1 MATYTPTFVREG
13 SQILAFFEDRVI
25 ASGTNFGK
33 VEESAVDY
41 LDHLSKERENTAAEK
56 KKSAATHIVTPS
68 GLKGEILGRH
78 EGQWGGRLIT
88 VRLENGR
95 IARYEA
101 HGGNDKDIEYQ
112 TIEAAKPD
120 SALEYLE
127 TTLNDVPDGSKESLS
142 HRITVLDGLV
152 VKAGSV
158 IQSGT
163 SHDDEIKIN
172 DIVIAAEHEKRE
184 VKEALDH
191 LEQADAESFTAPAPY
206 DLGVAEQADLGRSN
220 DSWLDATVDD
230 MIAESEGQDF
240 DKLLAE
246 EPGQFVTGLDTGALG
261 DAGVTREMALSHII
275 SKTAG
280 LKGDEIDTYRSQ
292 FLAHVE
298 IARRD
303 ELKDRTETA
312 KKVVAKQAKAEENGE
327 TAPDEALFL

>member
-25 ASGTNFGK
+25 ASGTSFAK

-41 LDHLSKERENTAAEK
+41 LDNLSKERDGVAAEK
-56 KKSAATHIVTPS
+56 KKSSATHIVTPS

-78 EGQWGGRLIT
+78 DGQWGEKLIT

-101 HGGNDKDIEYQ
+101 HAGNDEKIDYQ
-112 TIEAAKPD
+112 RIEAAQSE

-127 TTLNDVPDGSKESLS
+127 KTLNEVPEGSKESLA

-158 IQSGT
+158 IQSGVANA
-163 SHDDEIKIN
+163 DEIKLN

-184 VKEALDH
+184 VKEALEH
-191 LEQADAESFTAPAPY
+191 LEQADAETFSPPAPY
-206 DLGVAEQADLGRSN
+206 DFGVAEQADLGRSN
-220 DSWLDATVDD
+220 GTWLDDTVDE
-230 MIAESEGQDF
+230 MVAESEAQDF
-240 DKLLAE
+240 DKLLTE
-246 EPGQFVTGLDTGALG
+246 EPGQFVTELDTGALG
-261 DAGVTREMALSHII
+261 DAAVTRELALSHIV

-280 LKGDEIDTYRSQ
+280 LRGEELEKYRSQ
-292 FLAHVE
+292 FLAKVE
-298 IARRD
+298 LARRD
-303 ELKDRTETA
+303 ELKDRKQHVKEA
-312 KKVVAKQAKAEENGE
+312 AVAKEASDDF
-327 TAPDEALFL
+327 PDEALFS